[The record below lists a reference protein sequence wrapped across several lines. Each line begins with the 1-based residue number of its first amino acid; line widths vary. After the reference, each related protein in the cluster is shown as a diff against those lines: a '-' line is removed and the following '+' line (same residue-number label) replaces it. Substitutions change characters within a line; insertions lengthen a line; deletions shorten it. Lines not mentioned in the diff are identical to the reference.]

1 MGLAQVGRSGVKEA
15 DSRPPIMAAM
25 KKRTF
30 LKYGL
35 ALTGASALPVRA
47 QAKYPDRPIRLVVPF
62 APGGDGDIMGRLW
75 AKYAAPLF
83 GGTLVVENKAGA
95 GGAIGAA
102 EVARAKPDGY
112 TLLLGTTT
120 TQIISPAASP
130 NATYDALK
138 DFALVGMV
146 SINPTCIIVN
156 PSVPAK
162 SLKEL
167 VSLVKDN
174 PGKFAYGS
182 AGPGT
187 ITNLTGEL
195 FKLQAGRLEMQHVPY
210 KGGGPAMQDL
220 IAGHI
225 PVITPILSSA
235 VLAQHRAGKARIL
248 GVNSDARLKAAPD
261 IPTSVEAGVPEMR
274 VQVFNAVFAPAGTPR
289 EAMQALREATL
300 KLRADAAFLQ
310 DLEKAGAEQFG
321 QASEEKFL
329 NDEVAR
335 WAQVIKATGFK
346 VQ

>member
-1 MGLAQVGRSGVKEA
+1 
-15 DSRPPIMAAM
+15 M

-30 LKYGL
+30 LGLGL
-35 ALTGASALPVRA
+35 AAAVPWKLVFA
-47 QAKYPDRPIRLVVPF
+47 QDRFPDRPIRLVVPF

-75 AKYAAPLF
+75 AKYAAPHLN
-83 GGTLVVENKAGA
+83 GTIVVENKAGA
-95 GGAIGAA
+95 GGAIGAG
-102 EVARAKPDGY
+102 EVARARADGY

-130 NATYDALK
+130 NAPYDALK

-146 SINPTCIIVN
+146 SMNPTCIIVN
-156 PSVPAK
+156 PGVPAS

-167 VSLVKDN
+167 VSLVKAN
-174 PGKFAYGS
+174 PGKYAYGS

-195 FKLQAGRLEMQHVPY
+195 FKLQGGRLQMEHVPY

-248 GVNSDARLKAAPD
+248 GVNSDRRVKAAPD
-261 IPTSVEAGVPEMR
+261 IPTSTEAGVPDMR
-274 VQVFNAVFAPAGTPR
+274 VQVFNAVFAPAAAPR
-289 EAMQALREATL
+289 EAVQALREAAL
-300 KLRADAAFLQ
+300 KVRAEAAFLQ
-310 DLEKAGAEQFG
+310 DLEKAGAEPFS
-321 QASEEKFL
+321 APSEEKFL
-329 NDEVAR
+329 AEEVAR
-335 WAQVIKATGFK
+335 WTQVIKATGFK
-346 VQ
+346 AQ

>member
-1 MGLAQVGRSGVKEA
+1 MTR
-15 DSRPPIMAAM
+15 M

-30 LKYGL
+30 LGFGL
-35 ALTGASALPVRA
+35 ALAALPALPVRG
-47 QAKYPDRPIRLVVPF
+47 QAKFPDRPIRLVVPF
-62 APGGDGDIMGRLW
+62 APGGDGDVMGRLW
-75 AKYAAPLF
+75 AKHAAPVF
-83 GGTLVVENKAGA
+83 GGTIVVENKAGA

-102 EVARAKPDGY
+102 EVARARPDGY

-120 TQIISPAASP
+120 TQIINPAASP
-130 NATYDALK
+130 NPAYDALK
-138 DFALVGMV
+138 DFSLVGMV

-162 SLKEL
+162 SLQEL
-167 VSLVKDN
+167 VGLVRQN
-174 PGKFAYGS
+174 PGKFSYGS

-195 FKLQAGRLEMQHVPY
+195 FKLQAGRLQMEHVPY

-248 GVNSDARLKAAPD
+248 GVNSDQRVKAAPD
-261 IPTSVEAGVPEMR
+261 IPTSIEAGIPDMR

-289 EAMQALREATL
+289 EAIQVLREATL
-300 KLRADAAFLQ
+300 KLRSEPAFQ
-310 DLEKAGAEQFG
+310 KDLEKAGAELFAHPNEEQFV
-321 QASEEKFL
+321 A
-329 NDEVAR
+329 DEVAR
-335 WAQVIKATGFK
+335 WNKVIQATGFK
-346 VQ
+346 IQ

>member
-1 MGLAQVGRSGVKEA
+1 MVR
-15 DSRPPIMAAM
+15 M

-30 LKYGL
+30 LGLGL
-35 ALTGASALPVRA
+35 AAAVPWKLVFA
-47 QAKYPDRPIRLVVPF
+47 QNRFPDRPLRLLVPF

-75 AKYAAPLF
+75 AKYAAPHL
-83 GGTLVVENKAGA
+83 GGTIVVENKAGA
-95 GGAIGAA
+95 GGAIGAG
-102 EVARAKPDGY
+102 EVARARADGY

-130 NATYDALK
+130 NPPYDALK

-146 SINPTCIIVN
+146 SMNPTCIIVN
-156 PSVPAK
+156 PGVPAN

-167 VSLVKDN
+167 VSLVKAN
-174 PGKFAYGS
+174 PGKYAYGS

-195 FKLQAGRLEMQHVPY
+195 FKLQGGRLEMEHVPY

-248 GVNSDARLKAAPD
+248 GVNSDKRLKAAPD
-261 IPTSVEAGVPEMR
+261 IPTSVEAGVPDMR
-274 VQVFNAVFAPAGTPR
+274 VQVFNGVFAPAGTPR
-289 EAMQALREATL
+289 EVVQALREATL
-300 KLRADAAFLQ
+300 KARAEPAFLQ
-310 DLEKAGAEQFG
+310 DLEKAGAEPFS
-321 QASEEKFL
+321 APSEEKFVAEEL
-329 NDEVAR
+329 AR
-335 WAQVIKATGFK
+335 WTQVIKATGFK
-346 VQ
+346 AQ